1 MVKPAHESSRS
12 GCVTRKSRVRP
23 AFAALPAAVAAT
35 FIARQMSHGVG
46 VDELSLL
53 AMGQALR
60 DGALPYTLYWDV
72 RMPLAYL
79 WGFVSASADAMRSV
93 ATLRTLAWF
102 AHMGAAWL
110 FFCLFQ
116 RTLGRPAA
124 AVGAVVLLAAA
135 NATALHEVALPN
147 HFAMAMS
154 LAAFACLVAGLR
166 GRPAAYLASA
176 LLAGALPWTMAQT
189 SLLAGALA
197 VAAVLGPSWG
207 IGRRTQQCADR
218 SPSATLR
225 FGWVAVAAL
234 PTVAL
239 LAVYGLSGHLDAFLR
254 TVLAPLDVLGM
265 RGRSGYVFFSA
276 ADLERLLRESPW
288 VLLHVPLLAAGAVWL
303 LGAVRTAP
311 DRSALRLVAYFALPT
326 ATGFAL
332 MAYAKPP
339 APPEYWIEL
348 APVVGLLAAV
358 AVSRIL
364 AWRVWSR
371 PWIAERAR
379 AAVLKPCLGALLGCA
394 LVLPVDPWAKPE
406 EDAEPL
412 PIAYCDAVARAL
424 GRIGGGET
432 VLDAVGICGF
442 HILDAGGRL
451 HPPFTFT
458 PLWLRQLQFPWVGM
472 ALDGDGSR
480 AAAVERLRQALR
492 PGSGVGVL
500 LADGRLLGEVREQGW
515 QRSFHEDWRGVYFRR
530 LDGRETGEPFARL
543 AVYVRRP
550 ATGVDDRRVR
560 FPRRPAPR

>member
-12 GCVTRKSRVRP
+12 GCVTRKSKVRP
-23 AFAALPAAVAAT
+23 AFAALPLAVAAT
-35 FIARQMSHGVG
+35 FVARQMSHGVG

-72 RMPLAYL
+72 RMPLTYL

-93 ATLRTLAWF
+93 ATLRTLAWA

-154 LAAFACLVAGLR
+154 LVAFACLVAGLR
-166 GRPAAYLASA
+166 GRPAPYLASA

-197 VAAVLGPSWG
+197 VAAVLGPSWA
-207 IGRRTQQCADR
+207 IGRRAEKRQCVDG
-218 SPSATLR
+218 SPSAALR
-225 FGWVAVAAL
+225 FGWVAVAAV

-239 LAVYGLSGHLDAFLR
+239 LAVYGLSGQLDVFLR

-265 RGRSGYVFFSA
+265 RGKSGYAFFSA
-276 ADLERLLRESPW
+276 ADLEYLLRQSPW
-288 VLLHVPLLAAGAVWL
+288 VLLDVLLLAAGAVWL
-303 LGAVRTAP
+303 FGAIRSAP

-326 ATGFAL
+326 AVGFAL

-379 AAVLKPCLGALLGCA
+379 AAVLKPCLGAFLGCA

-406 EDAEPL
+406 EDAEPV
-412 PIAYCDAVARAL
+412 PIAYCDAVVRAL
-424 GRIGGGET
+424 GRIGSGET

-442 HILDAGGRL
+442 HILNAGGRL

-480 AAAVERLRQALR
+480 QAAVERLREALR
-492 PGSGVGVL
+492 PGSGVGVV

-515 QRSFHEDWRGVYFRR
+515 QRSFHKDWRGVYFRR
-530 LDGRETGEPFARL
+530 LEGRETGEPFARL

-550 ATGVDDRRVR
+550 SLAGDGS
-560 FPRRPAPR
+560 

>member
-1 MVKPAHESSRS
+1 M
-12 GCVTRKSRVRP
+12 TRKSKVRP
-23 AFAALPAAVAAT
+23 AFVALPLAVAAT

-79 WGFVSASADAMRSV
+79 WGFVSASADAGRAV

-116 RTLGRPAA
+116 RTLGRSAA
-124 AVGAVVLLAAA
+124 AVGAVVVLAAA

-166 GRPAAYLASA
+166 GRRAAYLASA

-197 VAAVLGPSWG
+197 VAAVLGPSWA
-207 IGRRTQQCADR
+207 IGRRTQQCVNGSSNA
-218 SPSATLR
+218 ALR
-225 FGWVAVAAL
+225 LGWVAVAAV

-239 LAVYGLSGHLDAFLR
+239 VAVYGLSGHLDVFLR

-265 RGRSGYVFFSA
+265 RGKSGYAFFSA
-276 ADLERLLRESPW
+276 ADLEYLLRQSPW

-303 LGAVRTAP
+303 FSAVRSAP

-326 ATGFAL
+326 AVGFAL

-371 PWIAERAR
+371 PWVAERTR
-379 AAVLKPCLGALLGCA
+379 AAVLKPCLGAILGCA

-412 PIAYCDAVARAL
+412 PVAYCDAVVRVL
-424 GRIGGGET
+424 GRIGSGET

-442 HILDAGGRL
+442 HILNTGGRL

-458 PLWLRQLQFPWVGM
+458 PLWLRQLEFPWVGM

-480 AAAVERLRQALR
+480 EAAVERLRQALR
-492 PGSGVGVL
+492 PASGVGVL

-515 QRSFHEDWRGVYFRR
+515 QRSFHKNWRGVYFRR
-530 LDGRETGEPFARL
+530 LEGRETGEPFARL

-550 ATGVDDRRVR
+550 ALAGDGS
-560 FPRRPAPR
+560 